1 LTNSSLEKTIDKIL
15 DQTEH
20 DILSNLDGALSDS
33 HQILDDSVTKLEDE
47 YDKIVADG
55 RKEADKLEKQII
67 GGSDIEARNKQ
78 LLALEE
84 AVSRVFTKALDEIS
98 NSDRSG
104 DYANLIKS
112 LRRVFTK
119 ALDEIS
125 NSDRSGDYANLI
137 KSLLDESTKVLGTS
151 EVIVFT
157 NSKDR
162 DVVQSTLGSFAG
174 SELSSETIDC
184 IGGVKIQSKDGAM
197 KFDNTIDAKID
208 RLKPLIR
215 KEIASKFG
223 VKE

>member
-1 LTNSSLEKTIDKIL
+1 MTTNLALEGTIDKIL
-15 DQTEH
+15 KNTEN
-20 DILSNLDGALSDS
+20 DVLSSLKSALDDS
-33 HQILDDSVTKLEDE
+33 QQNLDDSVTKLENE
-47 YDKIVADG
+47 YEKIISDG
-55 RKEADKLEKQII
+55 KKEADKIEKQIV
-67 GGSDIEARNKQ
+67 GSSDIEARNKQ
-78 LLALEE
+78 LLALES
-84 AVSRVFTKALDEIS
+84 AVDRVFTKAIEEVS
-98 NSDRSG
+98 NSNRSG
-104 DYANLIKS
+104 DYS
-112 LRRVFTK
+112 
-119 ALDEIS
+119 
-125 NSDRSGDYANLI
+125 NLI

-162 DVVQSTLGSFAG
+162 EVVQSTLSNFSG
-174 SELSSETIDC
+174 SELSSETIEC